1 MNGLSVGDGWIAYEN
16 MAAIYNLLEGFRLQ
30 NYHKVFLD
38 KGVKDERD
46 FIDSVTDEDLQE
58 MGLSQTEKNRFEKRI
73 DHVRRLRS
81 RPDHAAVQ
89 ETLEEFCL
97 QYTFPQCPEPRSI
110 RDMDPEQNT
119 VDDLMLRICFLEN
132 VGNSKGVCL
141 YTVDGMPL
149 TDDPFFN
156 TWSLK
161 ERHIN
166 DKDKLYAI
174 FTPKQNLVNSIVM
187 RNPTVFEETPGED
200 TVWCHIML
208 KGNFEI
214 SVNLDSD
221 TITNLRDKLAMESGI
236 PAQALRYQG
245 NHAGSDVLR
254 DLGISE
260 DRGLTL
266 NFSLSSFHGEKPDND
281 AMFSND
287 VEPSVQQSTKG
298 LSVFLSTL
306 YSVRKRKYGDNFAAV
321 NSYIRKL
328 TGCSPLAQ
336 SLYQLIGRNE
346 VVTKTQKI
354 AIFEGLYVLFRELL
368 PRPGQR
374 TEEKPIEDLDVFE
387 YAMHCWAYLI
397 STARDQSPDLENYAL
412 VKLSEDGHR
421 FCEPVYVPG
430 TPVVFER
437 AYVLQKI
444 RDGKKIP
451 NCSEVDLKES
461 SLRRAKDIEKILLS
475 LPLSFRRYS
484 VWLAHTNEIGEN
496 FQLTMKE
503 TFGDMTEKLTEFP
516 FLQVT
521 PPLLL
526 KDVGY
531 SAMPLLVQ
539 LSEDNLGVFLEKD
552 KCQPQQIKVR
562 DFLSGKV
569 LTIDVDELAART
581 GNYSDDRTFIT
592 CRTPKEAILVLMDTS
607 SSMVEKCY
615 GELKMKKMDAV
626 KELFDSFATR
636 TMAYDFHHVIGLA
649 SFSSKVTVIH
659 TFTENLEKFKAHLR
673 ELRPSGSTLL
683 YDALKLGV
691 KELNKV
697 KEMFPQCRLRIICL
711 TDGND
716 LGSMAR
722 TETVAINLI
731 ESNIVADSILLGDVD
746 NHTLHGISNAT
757 GGCCFKPETSRDGLR
772 LFEIETFL
780 SLAMRKPKEKL
791 DPSAIT
797 SESVLS
803 SIFAHHGYDDL
814 PETTLPSKFNDKV
827 TVTEN
832 ALKKKIQES
841 KKSPLMEKDK
851 RILEELRRLHC
862 EPHPYFTI
870 FPSESD
876 FTFWKILMQGPPD
889 TPYEK
894 GVFELYCQFDKDYPV
909 KPPTIRFFTDVY
921 HCNINYS
928 GRICHH
934 IFDRSY
940 NAHVTMR
947 EILDAIYGLLIAPE
961 AEDPLDSIL
970 AEEFLNSKDKYEQ
983 EPKDHTAKTAA
994 KSFNDK
1000 EKELVGQG
1008 SDPKN
1013 TPQHL
1018 NCPLSKRIF
1027 VEPVRTKYGTVYER
1041 KAIEEHLKTKPF
1053 DPQMGE
1059 SHPLQ
1064 TSDLQ
1069 QDPDMKKIARDHKV
1083 RQIQPAGP

>member
-1 MNGLSVGDGWIAYEN
+1 MDDSRSRQME
-16 MAAIYNLLEGFRLQ
+16 AIYHLLESYRLEK
-30 NYHKVFLD
+30 YYKVFLD
-38 KGVKDERD
+38 KGVADERD

-58 MGLSQTEKNRFEKRI
+58 MGLSQMEKNRFDKMK

-81 RPDHAAVQ
+81 RPDHSAVQ
-89 ETLEEFCL
+89 KTLEEFCL

-110 RDMDPEQNT
+110 RDMDPAQNT
-119 VDDLMLRICFLEN
+119 VDDLMLRICHLEN

-161 ERHIN
+161 DRHIN

-174 FTPKQNLVNSIVM
+174 FTPRQNLVNSIVM
-187 RNPTVFEETPGED
+187 RNPTVEETPGED

-208 KGNFEI
+208 KGYFEI
-214 SVNLDSD
+214 SVNLRSD
-221 TITNLRDKLAMESGI
+221 TITNLKDKLSNESGI
-236 PAQALRYQG
+236 PAHALHYQG
-245 NHAGSDVLR
+245 YHSGSDVLL

-260 DRGLTL
+260 DRGSKL
-266 NFSLSSFHGEKPDND
+266 NFSLSSFHEEMPDND

-298 LSVFLSTL
+298 LSVFLSSL
-306 YSVRKRKYGDNFAAV
+306 YSVSEEKYGEDFLTV

-336 SLYQLIGRNE
+336 SLYQLICENE
-346 VVTKTQKI
+346 IVTKTQKI
-354 AIFEGLYVLFRELL
+354 AIVEGLYVLFRELL
-368 PRPGQR
+368 PSPGQR
-374 TEEKPIEDLDVFE
+374 IEEKPIEDLDVFE
-387 YAMHCWAYLI
+387 HAAHCWAYLL
-397 STARDQSPDLENYAL
+397 STAGDHSLDHENYAPVNL
-412 VKLSEDGHR
+412 TSEEDVR

-430 TPVVFER
+430 TPVVYER

-444 RDGKKIP
+444 RDGEKIP
-451 NCSEVDLKES
+451 NCSEVNLQES
-461 SLRRAKDIEKILLS
+461 SLMRAMDIEKILLS
-475 LPLSFRRYS
+475 LPPSIRRYS
-484 VWLAHTNEIGEN
+484 VWLAHTNKLGEN
-496 FQLTMKE
+496 FQVTMKE

-526 KDVGY
+526 KDVGC
-531 SAMPLLVQ
+531 SGPLLVQ

-552 KCQPQQIKVR
+552 KFQPQQIKVR
-562 DFLSGKV
+562 DFLSGKE
-569 LTIDVDELAART
+569 LTIDVDELAAST

-607 SSMVEKCY
+607 SSMEEECY

-659 TFTENLEKFKAHLR
+659 TFTETLEKFKAHLR

-683 YDALKLGV
+683 YDALKRGV

-731 ESNIVADSILLGDVD
+731 ESNIVVDSILLGDVD

-772 LFEIETFL
+772 LFEIETVL
-780 SLAMRKPKEKL
+780 SLEMRKPKEKL

-803 SIFAHHGYDDL
+803 SIFAQHGYDDL

-827 TVTEN
+827 TVTED

-841 KKSPLMEKDK
+841 TKSPLMEKDK

-909 KPPTIRFFTDVY
+909 KPPTIRFFTHVY
-921 HCNINYS
+921 HCNINNS

-970 AEEFLNSKDKYEQ
+970 AEEFLSSKDKYEQ
-983 EPKDHTAKTAA
+983 EAKEQTAKTAA

-1000 EKELVGQG
+1000 ERELVGR
-1008 SDPKN
+1008 SSVPKN

-1018 NCPLSKRIF
+1018 KCLLSKRIF
-1027 VEPVRTKYGTVYER
+1027 VDPVKTKYGTVYER

-1053 DPQMGE
+1053 DPQMGKKR
-1059 SHPLQ
+1059 PLQ

-1069 QDPDMKKIARDHKV
+1069 QDRDMKKMVREHKV

>member
-1 MNGLSVGDGWIAYEN
+1 MEPRSRQ
-16 MAAIYNLLEGFRLQ
+16 MAAIYNLLERYRLE
-30 NYHKVFLD
+30 NYYKGFLD
-38 KGVKDERD
+38 IGVADERD
-46 FIDSVTDEDLQE
+46 FIDSVSDEDLDT
-58 MGLSQTEKNRFEKRI
+58 MGLSQVEKNRFEKVK
-73 DHVRRLRS
+73 DHVRSLRAQ
-81 RPDHAAVQ
+81 PDHAAVQ
-89 ETLEEFCL
+89 KTLEEFCL

-110 RDMDPEQNT
+110 RDLDPAQNT
-119 VDDLMLRICFLEN
+119 VDDLMLRICHLEN

-156 TWSLK
+156 TWSLT
-161 ERHIN
+161 ERHIKN
-166 DKDKLYAI
+166 KDKLYAI
-174 FTPKQNLVNSIVM
+174 FTPRQNLVNSIVM
-187 RNPTVFEETPGED
+187 RNPTVEETPGED
-200 TVWCHIML
+200 TVRCHIML

-214 SVNLDSD
+214 SVNLTSD
-221 TITNLRDKLAMESGI
+221 TINDLRDKLANESGI
-236 PAQALRYQG
+236 PAHALHY
-245 NHAGSDVLR
+245 H
-254 DLGISE
+254 
-260 DRGLTL
+260 
-266 NFSLSSFHGEKPDND
+266 
-281 AMFSND
+281 
-287 VEPSVQQSTKG
+287 
-298 LSVFLSTL
+298 
-306 YSVRKRKYGDNFAAV
+306 
-321 NSYIRKL
+321 
-328 TGCSPLAQ
+328 PLAQ
-336 SLYQLIGRNE
+336 SLCQLICRNQI
-346 VVTKTQKI
+346 VTKTQKI

-374 TEEKPIEDLDVFE
+374 TEEKPIEDLNVFE
-387 YAMHCWAYLI
+387 YATHCWAYLL
-397 STARDQSPDLENYAL
+397 STAGDQSMDHENYAPVSL
-412 VKLSEDGHR
+412 TSEEGVR

-430 TPVVFER
+430 TPVVYER

-444 RDGKKIP
+444 RDGEKIP
-451 NCSEVDLKES
+451 NCCEVDLLES
-461 SLRRAKDIEKILLS
+461 SLRRAMDIEKILLS
-475 LPLSFRRYS
+475 LPPSVRRYNLWIS
-484 VWLAHTNEIGEN
+484 HADMLGEN

-526 KDVGY
+526 KGAGQDG
-531 SAMPLLVQ
+531 PLLLQ
-539 LSEDNLGVFLEKD
+539 LSEDNLGVFIEKD

-607 SSMVEKCY
+607 SSMEEECY

-659 TFTENLEKFKAHLR
+659 TFTETLEKFKAHLR
-673 ELRPSGSTLL
+673 ELRPSGPTLL
-683 YDALKLGV
+683 YDALKRGV

-716 LGSMAR
+716 LGSMAK

-731 ESNIVADSILLGDVD
+731 ESNIVVDSILLGDVD

-772 LFEIETFL
+772 LFEIETVL
-780 SLAMRKPKEKL
+780 SLEMRKPKEKL

-827 TVTEN
+827 TVTEI

-876 FTFWKILMQGPPD
+876 FTFWKILMLGPPD

-894 GVFELYCQFDKDYPV
+894 GVFELYCQFDKDYPM
-909 KPPTIRFFTDVY
+909 KPPTIRFFTHVY
-921 HCNINYS
+921 HCNINNS

-970 AEEFLNSKDKYEQ
+970 AEEFLTSKDKYEQ
-983 EPKDHTAKTAA
+983 EAKEHTAKTAA

-1000 EKELVGQG
+1000 EQELVGRG
-1008 SDPKN
+1008 SVPKN

-1018 NCPLSKRIF
+1018 KCPLSKRIF

-1069 QDPDMKKIARDHKV
+1069 QDPDMKKMARDHKV